1 MLAAVGQ
8 WIQVCSSVAAG
19 AWLMPWPRVAEQATQ
34 IAMVPAVALLS
45 VRNMARVAQNL
56 GVPVIFGGDM
66 GHEHQYRS

>member
-1 MLAAVGQ
+1 
-8 WIQVCSSVAAG
+8 
-19 AWLMPWPRVAEQATQ
+19 MPWPLVAGQATQ

-45 VRNMARVAQNL
+45 VPNMAQVAQNL